1 MLMQNFGVTNKEHYG
16 MLRYF
21 LEWSI
26 PSVIMPS
33 RDVTNFRENGKSTL
47 IGLEYKALLA
57 KRRFR
62 SLIHIM
68 AVAEK
73 QCDHEE
79 IFESTLQN
87 VFPTFGLTEL
97 KDEQKKTLWF
107 CKPSNWF
114 LQGVCSTLDI
124 SVDRPNTIHSFVIV

>member
-1 MLMQNFGVTNKEHYG
+1 
-16 MLRYF
+16 
-21 LEWSI
+21 
-26 PSVIMPS
+26 MPS

-47 IGLEYKALLA
+47 IGLEYKALLPAFVTIDYCLLLA

-62 SLIHIM
+62 SLIHM

-73 QCDHEE
+73 QCDHEK

-114 LQGVCSTLDI
+114 LQGVCSTLHA
-124 SVDRPNTIHSFVIV
+124 SSFMESSQVYRS